1 MPTQKLLERK
11 ALIVGIV
18 INVLQVLAGMAVF
31 FMTGLKAMFLDFS
44 FTAISVLSG
53 MVAVYLSSRTVRT
66 TERFP
71 NGMFALEPIYAICKA
86 IFTMSLLVY
95 SLIDVCRVAYDY
107 FVFGS
112 GERIETGPV
121 VIYEILTVIVCFSLY
136 TYYRRSNRSIGDSST
151 MLTAECK
158 STLVDGSMS
167 FGIGVV
173 AIFLMLLPA
182 GGPLDFLHYTG
193 DFFKQAIDRWV
204 EDNVSYIKSVPEET
218 LGEMKDV
225 ILDGYE
231 QGKTYTSIVSDIQDR
246 YNVSKSKAK
255 FLARDQ
261 ISTLNAQITKKQQTD
276 AGCNSYIWSTSKDSR
291 VRDCHASLDGKEFSW
306 DDPPEMWYMTKSGIK
321 YSGRRCHPGEDYCC
335 RCVAL
340 PKFIFEDID
349 IPV

>member
-121 VIYEILTVIVCFSLY
+121 VIYEILTVIVC
-136 TYYRRSNRSIGDSST
+136 IGDSST

-193 DFFKQAIDRWV
+193 DFFITVALVALTIKEPFSVLKEAFV
-204 EDNVSYIKSVPEET
+204 ELVGGVHDDDET
-218 LGEMKDV
+218 NAYVEAEAQRHLPANTD
-225 ILDGYE
+225 YE
-231 QGKTYTSIVSDIQDR
+231 QTLIFKTGMNYTVDV
-246 YNVSKSKAK
+246 Y
-255 FLARDQ
+255 L
-261 ISTLNAQITKKQQTD
+261 
-276 AGCNSYIWSTSKDSR
+276 
-291 VRDCHASLDGKEFSW
+291 
-306 DDPPEMWYMTKSGIK
+306 SGI
-321 YSGRRCHPGEDYCC
+321 GETID
-335 RCVAL
+335 VADL
-340 PKFIFEDID
+340 IECKRSLEKELSKRLHIVDVDFVFD
-349 IPV
+349 

>member
-193 DFFKQAIDRWV
+193 DFFITVAFV
-204 EDNVSYIKSVPEET
+204 ELVGGVHDDDET
-218 LGEMKDV
+218 NAYVEAEAQRHLPANTD
-225 ILDGYE
+225 YE
-231 QGKTYTSIVSDIQDR
+231 QTLIFKTGMNYTVDV
-246 YNVSKSKAK
+246 Y
-255 FLARDQ
+255 L
-261 ISTLNAQITKKQQTD
+261 
-276 AGCNSYIWSTSKDSR
+276 
-291 VRDCHASLDGKEFSW
+291 
-306 DDPPEMWYMTKSGIK
+306 SGI
-321 YSGRRCHPGEDYCC
+321 GETID
-335 RCVAL
+335 VADL
-340 PKFIFEDID
+340 IECKRSLEKELSKRLHIVDVDFVFD
-349 IPV
+349 

>member
-1 MPTQKLLERK
+1 MPCNKEGPLMPTQKLLERK

-44 FTAISVLSG
+44 STAISVLSG

-136 TYYRRSNRSIGDSST
+136 TYYRRSNRSIGDSAPCSPP
-151 MLTAECK
+151 
-158 STLVDGSMS
+158 S
-167 FGIGVV
+167 
-173 AIFLMLLPA
+173 
-182 GGPLDFLHYTG
+182 
-193 DFFKQAIDRWV
+193 
-204 EDNVSYIKSVPEET
+204 
-218 LGEMKDV
+218 
-225 ILDGYE
+225 
-231 QGKTYTSIVSDIQDR
+231 
-246 YNVSKSKAK
+246 
-255 FLARDQ
+255 AR
-261 ISTLNAQITKKQQTD
+261 AR
-276 AGCNSYIWSTSKDSR
+276 WSTDRCRS
-291 VRDCHASLDGKEFSW
+291 AS
-306 DDPPEMWYMTKSGIK
+306 
-321 YSGRRCHPGEDYCC
+321 
-335 RCVAL
+335 A
-340 PKFIFEDID
+340 
-349 IPV
+349 

>member
-136 TYYRRSNRSIGDSST
+136 MYYRRSNRSIGDSST

-182 GGPLDFLHYTG
+182 G
-193 DFFKQAIDRWV
+193 DFFITVALVALTIKEPFSVLKEAFV
-204 EDNVSYIKSVPEET
+204 ELVGGVHDDDET
-218 LGEMKDV
+218 NAYVEAEAQRHLPANTD
-225 ILDGYE
+225 YE
-231 QGKTYTSIVSDIQDR
+231 QTLIFKTGMNYTVDV
-246 YNVSKSKAK
+246 Y
-255 FLARDQ
+255 L
-261 ISTLNAQITKKQQTD
+261 
-276 AGCNSYIWSTSKDSR
+276 
-291 VRDCHASLDGKEFSW
+291 
-306 DDPPEMWYMTKSGIK
+306 SGI
-321 YSGRRCHPGEDYCC
+321 GETID
-335 RCVAL
+335 VADL
-340 PKFIFEDID
+340 IECKRSLEKELIKRLHIVDVDFVFD
-349 IPV
+349 